1 MGVGGAYLENSD
13 KQVLAGKYR
22 IAEFSEN
29 IWKEAERLFFG
40 ADFGFAKDPNTLVR
54 SFILHNR
61 LYIEYEAYGQQT
73 ELDHMPELY
82 DTIPG
87 SRDWP
92 IKADSARPETISYLK
107 RQGFNISA
115 AEKWQGSVEDGIAH
129 LRGFDEIIIHPRCKN
144 VAREARM
151 WSYKTDRITGEV
163 LPKLADG
170 YEHCWDGIRYSLDG
184 HIKRKGQM
192 AGMMI
197 PKRLR

>member
-1 MGVGGAYLENSD
+1 
-13 KQVLAGKYR
+13 
-22 IAEFSEN
+22 
-29 IWKEAERLFFG
+29 
-40 ADFGFAKDPNTLVR
+40 DPNTLVR

-87 SRDWP
+87 ARDWP

-170 YEHCWDGIRYSLDG
+170 DEHTWDAIRYSLDG
-184 HIKRKGQM
+184 HIKRKQQGV
-192 AGMMI
+192 GMMI